1 MEPVILAWIRLDDEL
16 AKAFCSTCIMTSPGI
31 RKLV

>member
-1 MEPVILAWIRLDDEL
+1 MDPVTLDWIRLDDEL
-16 AKAFCSTCIMTSPGI
+16 AKAFCSTCIMTRPGN